1 MSVDLILSALF
12 WTTFAIVISQ
22 IVSIALMWW
31 LGLPPGKL
39 SEEIVIV
46 QNPAV
51 GACFFIVSLAASIFI
66 GLMAS
71 SGFTP
76 DPTFAEG
83 AAWIV
88 GGLVVAAFYTALAFS
103 IAHRLMEPV
112 KGEGLYAYL
121 RREIIEEQNVAL
133 AFFYGGLS
141 ITPFIAVVFQL
152 I

>member
-1 MSVDLILSALF
+1 MSVELILSALF
-12 WTTFAIVISQ
+12 WMTFATVVSQ
-22 IVSIALMWW
+22 AVAILLMAW

-39 SEEIVIV
+39 AHEIVEI

-51 GACFFIVSLAASIFI
+51 GASFFIISLAASIFI
-66 GLMAS
+66 SLMSS

-83 AAWIV
+83 AAWII
-88 GGLVVAAFYTALAFS
+88 GGLVVAALYVSVIFM
-103 IAHRLMEPV
+103 IAHRLLNPR
-112 KGEGLYAYL
+112 KGEGLYKYMQ
-121 RREIIEEQNVAL
+121 REIIEEQNVAL
-133 AFFYGGLS
+133 TFFLGGLS